1 MKHILITGKNGYIST
16 ALSNWIKKKNPDI
29 EIDILDLLDPSWV
42 NTSFAGVETII
53 HTAALVHK
61 NEKDHSLDEY
71 RKVNTQLT
79 VDIAQKAKNAGV
91 SQFIFMSTM
100 AVYGIEPSL
109 TEDTIINEETLVK
122 PITKYGISKLEA
134 EIGLKK
140 LEDNNFKVVIIRPPF
155 VYGKNCPGN
164 YQLLKKLTLKFHF
177 IPKIDNKKSMLY
189 IDNLCELIYQLYVN
203 KSNGTFMPQNTELP
217 STTELSKLIAEN
229 NNAKVWLTGFFN
241 PLIFLLSKKVGKL
254 KKAFGNEYYSE
265 SLSVIKDINYNAVGF
280 ENSVKNTEQ

>member
-16 ALSNWIKKKNPDI
+16 ALTDWIKKKDPDI
-29 EIDILDLLDPSWV
+29 EIDILDLLDPNWV
-42 NTSFAGVETII
+42 NTSFSGVETII

-61 NEKDHSLDEY
+61 SEKDHSLDEY
-71 RKVNTQLT
+71 HKVNTQLT

-109 TEDTIINEETLVK
+109 TKDTIINEDTPVK
-122 PITKYGISKLEA
+122 PTTKYGISKLEA
-134 EIGLKK
+134 EIELKK
-140 LEDNNFKVVIIRPPF
+140 LEDSNFKVVIIRPPF

-164 YQLLKKLTLKFHF
+164 YQLLKELTLKFHF

-203 KSNGTFMPQNTELP
+203 KSNGIFMPQNTELP
-217 STTELSKLIAEN
+217 STTELSKLIAKN

-254 KKAFGNEYYSE
+254 RKAFGNEYYSE
-265 SLSVIKDINYNAVGF
+265 SLSVIKDINYNVVGF

>member
-16 ALSNWIKKKNPDI
+16 ALSSWIKKKDSDI
-29 EIDILDLLDPSWV
+29 VIDILDLLDPNWT

-61 NEKDHSLDEY
+61 SEKDHSLDEY

-109 TEDTIINEETLVK
+109 IEDTIINEDTPVK
-122 PITKYGISKLEA
+122 PTTKYGISKLEA
-134 EIGLKK
+134 ETELKK

-177 IPKIDNKKSMLY
+177 IPKINNKKSMLY
-189 IDNLCELIYQLYVN
+189 IDNLCELIYQLYLN
-203 KSNGTFMPQNTELP
+203 KETGTFMPQNTELP

-229 NNAKVWLTGFFN
+229 NNAKVWLTSFFN

-254 KKAFGNEYYSE
+254 RKAFGNEYYSE
-265 SLSVIKDINYNAVGF
+265 SLSVIKDINYNVVGF